1 MLLFGYSYK
10 CYYLKECIRVKKK
23 INISESEWYIMNVL
37 WDNEGLELKEIT
49 NKLMDNT
56 NWKSAT
62 IRTMLLRLINKG
74 FVKADTSTG
83 VYKYFAIIDKE
94 NCVKEEAKSFL
105 DRIYK
110 GSISQFI
117 SSFAKSGD
125 ISEKEKNEI
134 LEIISSMEDNN
145 D

>member
-1 MLLFGYSYK
+1 M
-10 CYYLKECIRVKKK
+10 KKK

-37 WDNEGLELKEIT
+37 WDNDGVELKEIT
-49 NKLMDNT
+49 NKLVDKT
-56 NWKSAT
+56 NWKSPT
-62 IRTMLLRLINKG
+62 IRTMLLRLINKEL
-74 FVKADTSTG
+74 VKADTSTG
-83 VYKYFAIIDKE
+83 VYKYYAIIDKE
-94 NCVKEEAKSFL
+94 NCVKEEARSFL

-117 SSFAKSGD
+117 SSFAKSGE
-125 ISEKEKNEI
+125 ISKKEKIEI

>member
-1 MLLFGYSYK
+1 M
-10 CYYLKECIRVKKK
+10 KKK

-49 NKLMDNT
+49 NKLIDKT
-56 NWKSAT
+56 NWKSPT
-62 IRTMLLRLINKG
+62 IRTMLLRLIDKD

-83 VYKYFAIIDKE
+83 VYKYFAIIDRE

-105 DRIYK
+105 DRICK

-117 SSFAKSGD
+117 STFAKSGE